1 VRDAKVIIITKKA
14 KGGHAH
20 HGGAWKVAYAD
31 FVTAMMA
38 LFIVLWLIS
47 QTDQS
52 TRQKLS
58 EYFRTGMFSGAPSVV
73 MGGSG
78 VNEKGFLDGRNG
90 TLELQRT
97 ALMGNVQKMKRALLV
112 AAEKSPELK
121 RLQQHVE
128 VRATAQGML
137 IQIIDNR
144 DDVLFDLSSAELKPD
159 LKKLLETIGPILGS
173 LDNALEVHGHTDAR
187 PFPSGSG
194 RTNWQLSFERADN
207 ARRVLEQC
215 GVRKG
220 QIQGVFA
227 HADTALRVPAKP
239 LADENRRLA
248 ILAVMYGAEGPA
260 LRGLEPKHNPLL
272 QPNTPTSTPARPP
285 ARTESTL

>member
-1 VRDAKVIIITKKA
+1 MRDAKVIIITKKA
-14 KGGHAH
+14 KGHAAH

-78 VNEKGFLDGRNG
+78 VNKKGFLDGRSG

-97 ALMGNVQKMKRALLV
+97 TLARSAQRVKQALLV

-128 VRATAQGML
+128 VHTTEQGLL

-144 DDVLFDLSSAELKPD
+144 DDVLFDLSSAALKPD
-159 LKKLLETIGPILGS
+159 LRKLLETIGPILGN
-173 LDNALEVHGHTDAR
+173 LDNALQVHGHTDAR
-187 PFPSGSG
+187 PFPRGST
-194 RTNWQLSFERADN
+194 RTNWELSFERADN

-220 QIQGVFA
+220 QIAGVFA
-227 HADTALRVPAKP
+227 HADTALRVPDNP

-248 ILAVMYGAEGPA
+248 ILAVAWGSEHPA
-260 LRGLEPKHNPLL
+260 LHGVEPKTNPL
-272 QPNTPTSTPARPP
+272 QPTTRTSTTASR
-285 ARTESTL
+285 AKRSESTL